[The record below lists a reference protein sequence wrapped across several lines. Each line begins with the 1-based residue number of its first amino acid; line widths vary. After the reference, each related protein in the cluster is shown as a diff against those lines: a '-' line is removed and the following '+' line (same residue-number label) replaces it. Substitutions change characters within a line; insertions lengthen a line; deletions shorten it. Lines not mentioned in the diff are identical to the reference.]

1 MQKKKPDAI
10 LIELKAPCRGPTALT
25 PPMRNKIIPIAPDQ
39 AIHSSPVRVIIIIN
53 AKTIGSIPHERG
65 YKTAFGFGFK
75 STMFQ
80 PNDSGDVSLALTILI
95 TTRQMDDVGIDFL
108 QRTLHQPYGQE
119 S

>member
-108 QRTLHQPYGQE
+108 LRTLHQPCGQE